1 MVVIVG
7 RHTGHYMLTR
17 LLRRVGLSREQF
29 HFCSLDEN
37 PFTIPGAKVFVP
49 IGTEGLRKLTGE
61 SDIFR
66 FANRTIPLRSGQW
79 ILPNFCPTQVLPFKR
94 KIGDDQD
101 DYEEEGT
108 RTPTRFQGVASL
120 IFRNAVRI
128 DSGEFTPIFPEKTYL
143 CDPTPLEF
151 ARWAH
156 QWISRHDIPCSFDIE
171 TPYVKPDEQD
181 EKDLTIV
188 QDDQTILRISF
199 SFSDHVAASIPY
211 RPEYFETIQDI
222 LKAPSSKIVWNGR
235 TFDIPRL
242 QKNGFE
248 VCGEIWDGMDLF
260 HWVHSDLDKGLE
272 FASSFYTSQLPWKH
286 INNSEPAKYS
296 CIDADVARL
305 CVMGMKDS
313 MTADA
318 WASYHIGAIEC
329 MEVLT
334 EAGRRGNY
342 IDIPAQEQL
351 KAELEVETER
361 ISTIIQTVV
370 PDDRKPAKAYKRQ
383 PEHFD
388 FTGTDEG
395 KVKICSRCGEQ
406 VTSKILHLKGGK
418 KNPCHGAD
426 ILTIK
431 GSVPIWYQRLP
442 FNANSSDQLIAY
454 AAFYGHPIGKNHKTG
469 NDSIDSKHLVKLANK
484 FGREHPLYDLTVELH
499 KVAKALSTYVI
510 GMRPDALGKVYTTF
524 VNVPS
529 TWRLS
534 SQAVNMQNQG
544 KRESNKWAKRARKTI
559 IAPPGWKIVQADSS
573 SIEAVITGYLM
584 DDPHY
589 VEIAKRSVHAYLCCK
604 WNGWEP
610 TDENIAR
617 IKNEPQYSEL
627 YEQLKRVVHGT
638 AYGMGV
644 RMMYYNDPKTFPSV
658 KAAKQCQDFLFAE
671 FPKLKTWQNLI
682 RQQAQK
688 DCYLTSPWGHK
699 HYFYDV
705 FTYQVN
711 NSGKLIYGND
721 GQPRVRLGKDS
732 KRAIAY
738 LPQHCA
744 GMFARENLALLGR
757 TKARGW
763 MGANCSV
770 HDSYA
775 LVVPDACVEEA
786 ADILVNILTR
796 PIPQLG
802 NLRIGCEV
810 EVGQNWGEMK
820 KIRTVKTL

>member
-1 MVVIVG
+1 MVVVVG
-7 RHTGHYMLTR
+7 RNTGHYMLTR
-17 LLRRVGLSREQF
+17 LLRRVGLTREQF
-29 HFCSLDEN
+29 TFCSLDDN
-37 PFTIPGAKVFVP
+37 PFTIPGAQVFVP
-49 IGTEGLRKLTGE
+49 LGTEGLRKLTGE
-61 SDIFR
+61 SEIFR
-66 FANRTIPLRSGQW
+66 YVNRTIPLRSGQW
-79 ILPNFCPTQVLPFKR
+79 ILPNFCPTQVLPFKNR
-94 KIGDDQD
+94 PYEDLEF
-101 DYEEEGT
+101 EEEGT
-108 RTPTRFQGVASL
+108 RTPTRFQGMASL
-120 IFRNAVRI
+120 IFRNAIRI
-128 DSGEFTPIFPEKTYL
+128 ANGEFTPTFPNKTYL
-143 CDPTPLEF
+143 CDPSPVVF
-151 ARWAH
+151 AQWAAPF
-156 QWISRHDIPCSFDIE
+156 IADPTIPCSFDIE
-171 TPYVKPDEQD
+171 TPYVKQDEQD

-199 SFSDHVAASIPY
+199 SFSDHMAASIPF
-211 RPEYFETIQDI
+211 RAEYFPTIRAI
-222 LKAPSSKIVWNGR
+222 LASPSVKIVWNGR
-235 TFDIPRL
+235 TFDIPRM

-248 VCGEIWDGMDLF
+248 VQGEIWDGMDMF

-272 FASSFYTSQLPWKH
+272 FVSSFYTSQLPWKH

-296 CIDADVARL
+296 CIDADIARL
-305 CVMGMKDS
+305 CVMS
-313 MTADA
+313 MRNSLSEES
-318 WASYHIGAIEC
+318 WKSFHIGAIEC

-342 IDIPAQEQL
+342 IDVQEQTIL
-351 KAELEVETER
+351 QGELEVETER
-361 ISTIIQTVV
+361 ISTLIQTVV
-370 PDDRKPAKAYKRQ
+370 PDDLKPAKQYKRL
-383 PEHFD
+383 PETFD
-388 FTGTDEG
+388 FTGTIPG
-395 KVKICSRCGEQ
+395 TVKICSRCGAEI
-406 VTSKILHLKGGK
+406 TSKILHLKGGK
-418 KNPCHGAD
+418 KNPCHGAEM
-426 ILTIK
+426 LK
-431 GSVPIWYQRLP
+431 VSGHVPVWYQRLP
-442 FNANSSDQLIAY
+442 FNANSSDQLIRY
-454 AAFYGHPIGKNHKTG
+454 AQHYEHPIGKNHKTN
-469 NDSIDSKHLVKLANK
+469 NDSIDSKHLVKLSNK
-484 FGREHPLYDLTVELH
+484 YGDEHPLYALTVELH

-510 GMRPDALGKVYTTF
+510 GMKPDALGKVYTTF

-559 IAPPGWKIVQADSS
+559 IAPPGYKIVQADSS

-589 VEIAKRSVHAYLCCK
+589 IEIAKRSIHAYLCCK
-604 WNGWEP
+604 WIGWEP

-617 IKNEPQYSEL
+617 IKNEKEYSEL

-644 RMMYYNDPKTFPSV
+644 RLMHMNDPKVFPTV
-658 KAAKQCQDFLFAE
+658 KDARRCQDFLFAT

-711 NSGKLIYGND
+711 NAGKLIYGND
-721 GQPRVRLGKDS
+721 GQPRIKLGKDS

-757 TKARGW
+757 TTARQW

-775 LVVPDACVEEA
+775 LVVPDDQVEFA
-786 ADILVNILTR
+786 ADILVDILTR

-810 EVGQNWGEMK
+810 EVGQNWGDMK